1 VPGLAGLEEL
11 QFEAALR
18 RSISQK
24 CPVNVQQEFPLEL

>member
-18 RSISQK
+18 RSIAEGR
-24 CPVNVQQEFPLEL
+24 PVEVQEEFPLGE

>member
-18 RSISQK
+18 RSIAQK
-24 CPVNVQQEFPLEL
+24 RPVEVQQEFALEL